1 MFHLANFLLVVGFS
15 GLVIGVVFAYFGNES
30 NQNRGNSSVS
40 KNVIRRAVESRPA
53 TNVPRTSTRDV
64 SAASSAAPATSRGG
78 FFSAE
83 SATVEEPLHSDTP
96 EVKAAMTYATELVDT
111 DTQKVVSLLRRW
123 LREDGE
129 WHER

>member
-15 GLVIGVVFAYFGNES
+15 GLVIGVVFAYFGNEN

>member
-1 MFHLANFLLVVGFS
+1 MFHLANFLLVVGIS
-15 GLVIGVVFAYFGNES
+15 GLVVGVVLAYFGNES
-30 NQNRGNSSVS
+30 NQGRSKTSVNKS
-40 KNVIRRAVESRPA
+40 AVRRAVDSRPA
-53 TNVPRTSTRDV
+53 THVQRGVAKPVVAQPPTT
-64 SAASSAAPATSRGG
+64 SAAARNEVFGP
-78 FFSAE
+78 E

-96 EVKAAMTYATELVDT
+96 EVKAAMTYATELVDR

>member
-1 MFHLANFLLVVGFS
+1 MFHLANFLLVVGIS
-15 GLVIGVVFAYFGNES
+15 GLVVGVVLAYFGNES
-30 NQNRGNSSVS
+30 NQGRS
-40 KNVIRRAVESRPA
+40 KTSISREAPRRAVDSRPA
-53 TNVPRTSTRDV
+53 LYVQRGVAKPVVAQSP
-64 SAASSAAPATSRGG
+64 AAPAVGRGE
-78 FFSAE
+78 FFDAE

-96 EVKAAMTYATELVDT
+96 EVKAAMTYATELLDR